1 VSVSD
6 QLSDPRLWSIIILL
20 SLIGVVSKLV
30 YYQVGKSGSQAVAKR
45 VPQVTPERLG
55 QISGWFDK
63 HGSRVLAISSVP
75 GIGSALAAVAGIA
88 GIRIIFFVVWVF
100 FSGLVRNW
108 LVVILFGQ
116 TLSLFSSS

>member
-1 VSVSD
+1 MSASD
-6 QLSDPRLWSIIILL
+6 QLTDPRLWSVVILI

-30 YYQVGKSGSQAVAKR
+30 YYQVGRHGSKAVAER
-45 VPQVTPERLG
+45 VPQVTPERLSL
-55 QISGWFDK
+55 ISGWFEK

-116 TLSLFSSS
+116 TLSFVSSS